1 MKEADGKVK
10 LFRKKRTDDA
20 PDPKKQTVGT
30 EETELVLK
38 LKKDEL
44 FDPYVLSPHSE
55 LNSIVYNCVDVFVD
69 KFGGNELTLSIYTD
83 PVSPMVQEV
92 FREVYYEHYLDE
104 LRKVNRFLKRHYY
117 RVLVLLLVSVL
128 TFVISSQLTRFNPD
142 ETIISYVIAN
152 VSCFCLWEVGYTQF
166 DTLDE
171 ADEKKRITR
180 AMNAKI
186 EFL

>member
-1 MKEADGKVK
+1 MK
-10 LFRKKRTDDA
+10 LFKRDRTDTPA
-20 PDPKKQTVGT
+20 DPNKQLAGT

-44 FDPYVLSPHSE
+44 FDSYVLLPHSE
-55 LNSIVYNCVDVFVD
+55 LNSIVYNCVDSFVE
-69 KFGGNELTLSIYTD
+69 KYGGSELKLSIYTD
-83 PVSPMVQEV
+83 PISPMVQDV
-92 FREVYYEHYLDE
+92 FREVYHEHYVDE
-104 LRKVNRFLKRHYY
+104 LRKVNRYLKRHYY

-142 ETIISYVIAN
+142 ETIFSYVIAN

-171 ADEKKRITR
+171 TDEKKRITR
-180 AMNAKI
+180 ALNAAI
-186 EFL
+186 EFMGADTDPQ